1 VLATAMAMPMLMKRI
16 NNRLKTASISG
27 IFNSKT
33 MTLSRSLVRNSK
45 ILVLQVKE
53 ACVLLILK
61 MILST
66 RKNKLI

>member
-1 VLATAMAMPMLMKRI
+1 L
-16 NNRLKTASISG
+16 N
-27 IFNSKT
+27 
-33 MTLSRSLVRNSK
+33 RSLVSNSK